1 MKREIA
7 LALGGGG
14 AKGHAHIGVLR
25 VLEEAG
31 YTVRAVAGTSAGSIV
46 GALYAAGYNPLEIE
60 EWVKS
65 VDQRHFFDRSSGDR
79 PSILGLHGLRTMLES
94 ALGERDIRSF
104 SIPFGAVSVDIL
116 SGKTIFMTSGSA
128 VEAVLASSA
137 VPGIFPPLKKG
148 NWLLVDGGTTDNV
161 PVRLARLLAPGVP
174 VVAVSL
180 TTMPSVVPCFSGLKP
195 PFQVPGLLKI
205 AGRLRYT
212 QALKI
217 ALRAVDIALSEATLL
232 RLAVDRPEVLITPDV
247 AEIDIL
253 DTDVP
258 VEKVAALGEEAARHA
273 LKDIERLFSP
283 LGRLR
288 RRPPKPELRDVVVV

>member
-14 AKGHAHIGVLR
+14 AKGNAHIGVLR

-104 SIPFGAVSVDIL
+104 SIPFGAVAVDIL
-116 SGKTIFMTSGSA
+116 SSKTVFITSGNA

-180 TTMPSVVPCFSGLKP
+180 TNMPPPVPCFTKLKSP
-195 PFQVPGLLKI
+195 IQVPGLGKI
-205 AGRLRYT
+205 AGRLRYA

-217 ALRAVDIALSEATLL
+217 ALRAVDISLSQATLL
-232 RLAVDRPEVLITPDV
+232 RLAIDRPEVLITPQVDEV
-247 AEIDIL
+247 DIL
-253 DTDVP
+253 ATDAS
-258 VEKVAALGEEAARHA
+258 VENVASLGEEAARHA

-283 LGRLR
+283 LRRLA
-288 RRPPKPELRDVVVV
+288 RRPPKPELRDVVIV

>member
-14 AKGHAHIGVLR
+14 AKGNAHIGVLR

-94 ALGERDIRSF
+94 ALGDRDIRSF
-104 SIPFGAVSVDIL
+104 PMPFGAVSVDIL
-116 SGKTIFMTSGSA
+116 SGKTLFMTSGSA

-137 VPGIFPPLKKG
+137 VPGIFPPLKKE

-161 PVRLARLLAPGVP
+161 PVRLARLLAPGLP

-180 TTMPSVVPCFSGLKP
+180 TTMPPAVPCFSGLKP
-195 PFQVPGLLKI
+195 PFQVPGLLKM
-205 AGRLRYT
+205 AGRLRYA

-217 ALRAVDIALSEATLL
+217 ALRAVDIAISEATLL
-232 RLAVDRPEVLITPDV
+232 RLSVDRPEVLITPDV

-253 DTDVP
+253 ATDVP
-258 VEKVAALGEEAARHA
+258 VENVAARGEEAARHA

-283 LGRLR
+283 LRRLT
-288 RRPPKPELRDVVVV
+288 RRPPKPDLSDVVMV